1 MLLVHLLTNTLDQMI
16 SDAIKSQ
23 NSYEVKL
30 YKPSRIYPIMFN
42 FFLSPK
48 AKNDLNIGSLY
59 NFKIS
64 KPHNFCQK
72 TNCRR

>member
-1 MLLVHLLTNTLDQMI
+1 MQLKAKTVMRL
-16 SDAIKSQ
+16 
-23 NSYEVKL
+23 SYINLQEFIQL
-30 YKPSRIYPIMFN
+30 CSI

-64 KPHNFCQK
+64 KPHNFC
-72 TNCRR
+72 